1 VPARLIATF
10 PRIFTGI
17 RSKGITVAMQDPVD
31 GRRHLIWISD
41 HYFPVLQG
49 SLQLIVDWCQVPE
62 NTLIDPVVVGS

>member
-1 VPARLIATF
+1 
-10 PRIFTGI
+10 
-17 RSKGITVAMQDPVD
+17 MQDPVD